1 VTTNTSTVM
10 QDRYGRRSTP
20 GRRRLLAA
28 AAALAAV
35 AALTLVGWLSLAGR
49 PSVNWDDIGYKVLSD
64 AQIQVT
70 FDVNFSS
77 GGSGSSDSPKAICTI
92 QALNELGTVVGL
104 QDVPV
109 QAGRGGR
116 VRATATLKT
125 SERAT
130 TGLVKSCA
138 RTGK

>member
-1 VTTNTSTVM
+1 M
-10 QDRYGRRSTP
+10 QDRYGHRSSP
-20 GRRRLLAA
+20 GRRRLLIA
-28 AAALAAV
+28 AAALAAL
-35 AALTLVGWLSLAGR
+35 AALALVGWLSLVGR

-64 AQIQVT
+64 AQIDVT

-77 GGSGSSDSPKAICTI
+77 VGSGSSDPPKAICTI

-138 RTGK
+138 RTDK